1 MKEKTKFEEMM
12 DRLPS
17 NIRDTDVLRY
27 QSKKVLAALL
37 ELYLHSRARETK
49 LVIVTNTVLRKVS
62 GVKSNDLVPSL
73 NQLIDHELISRT
85 VGDREGGR
93 ASEYTIHFHNLKR
106 PLKERTFDELFADEL
121 EEVESSGTSMG
132 TTTTITTTITS
143 TTTNTITTATT
154 ITTPTTTTITTP
166 TATTDNE
173 YKNLDTLEPID
184 VDNNILNNK
193 NNLYNIDNNII
204 LKDNILIKEN
214 NNILQKEKE
223 RKSNN
228 SKNLEEKEGSDT
240 EANNYSN
247 WIDNLF
253 LDPKD
258 YEEDTEFIED
268 LEKRIAYHRWDMEDE
283 ETADSEIPF

>member
-1 MKEKTKFEEMM
+1 
-12 DRLPS
+12 
-17 NIRDTDVLRY
+17 
-27 QSKKVLAALL
+27 
-37 ELYLHSRARETK
+37 
-49 LVIVTNTVLRKVS
+49 
-62 GVKSNDLVPSL
+62 
-73 NQLIDHELISRT
+73 
-85 VGDREGGR
+85 
-93 ASEYTIHFHNLKR
+93 
-106 PLKERTFDELFADEL
+106 
-121 EEVESSGTSMG
+121 MG
-132 TTTTITTTITS
+132 TTTTITTTIT
-143 TTTNTITTATT
+143 
-154 ITTPTTTTITTP
+154 TPTTTTTT

-173 YKNLDTLEPID
+173 YKNLDTSEPMD
-184 VDNNILNNK
+184 MDNNILNNK

-240 EANNYSN
+240 EANNHSN